1 VLIRLLMRVFGGVYR
16 ADRALRAKLTAS
28 GWFALSIMVACAV
41 FGLNTK
47 AAIIYQVF
55 GLLIAIL
62 LVAAVASVRFRPRV
76 EATRRLP
83 DFATVGEGFEYRVRI
98 ADRGGRAFGAFEL
111 QENVVARL
119 PTEREFRR
127 YRPLDDQPRNA
138 FDRFVG
144 YLRWSNLVRRN
155 AGARFDWTGPVA
167 LASKGEANV
176 LVRCVPIRRGV
187 IEFQALRL
195 GQQEPLGLMRRL
207 TRLPLAENLLVLPR
221 TWPVAP
227 VTLPGT
233 RRLHSGGVSFAAR
246 VGDAEEFV
254 GLREYRAGD
263 SPRRIHWKAWARTG
277 KPVIK
282 EYQDEFFVRHALIL
296 DTFTS
301 TTPDERVFETAV
313 SVAASHVIAPRSSE
327 SLLDLM
333 FVERR
338 TYTLTLGRGLGSA
351 QELLR
356 ALAVAEAA
364 RDRPFDDL
372 SEAVQRHSSRLS
384 GAIAVLIAWDEPRQ
398 RLVASMLSMG
408 VPVQVWLVQ
417 PEGSAP
423 ADPGPMAATP
433 KRFRMITPAT
443 AAAELRKP

>member
-1 VLIRLLMRVFGGVYR
+1 MLFRLLMHVFAWVHR
-16 ADRALRAKLTAS
+16 ADRALRAKLTAA
-28 GWFALSIMVACAV
+28 GWFALSLAVACAV

-47 AAIIYQVF
+47 TAIIHQVF
-55 GLLIAIL
+55 GLLVAIL
-62 LVAAVASVRFRPRV
+62 VVAAIASVRFRPKV
-76 EATRRLP
+76 AATRRLP
-83 DFATVGEGFEYRVRI
+83 EFATVGEPFEYRLRI
-98 ADRGGRAFGAFEL
+98 ASRASREVGAFEV
-111 QENVVARL
+111 QENVAARF
-119 PTEREFRR
+119 PTVGEFRA
-127 YRPLDDQPRNA
+127 YRPLDDAPRNA

-155 AGARFDWTGPVA
+155 AGARFDWTGPA
-167 LASKGEANV
+167 QLAAGGEAIVN
-176 LVRCVPIRRGV
+176 VRCLPMRRGM

-207 TRLPLAENLLVLPR
+207 ARVELAGNLLVLPR

-233 RRLHSGGVSFAAR
+233 RRLHSGGVAFAGR

-277 KPVIK
+277 RPVIK

-296 DTFTS
+296 DTFTGG
-301 TTPDERVFETAV
+301 DDRGFETAV
-313 SVAASHVIAPRSSE
+313 SIAASHVVAPRSSE

-351 QELLR
+351 RDLMR
-356 ALAVAEAA
+356 ALAVAAPA
-364 RDRPFDDL
+364 HDRPFDDL
-372 SEAVQRHSSRLS
+372 AEAVQRHGARLS
-384 GAIAVLIAWDEPRQ
+384 GAIAVLLDWDDGRR
-398 RLVASMLSMG
+398 RLVGSLLALG
-408 VPVQVWLVQ
+408 VPVQVWVVR

-423 ADPGPMAATP
+423 VTDPGPLAASP
-433 KRFRMITPAT
+433 KRFRVVTPAT
-443 AAAELRKP
+443 AQAELARP